1 MSYADERFIQN
12 CRDILTNGVWDTEL
26 EVRPHWEDGAPAHT
40 VKKFGI
46 INRYDLREE
55 FPILTLR
62 RTYFKTASTSCC
74 GSGRRNPT
82 TSTISTATSG
92 TVGGRDR
99 LHRQGLRLPA
109 GASSTSIPR
118 GRSIRWTGC
127 CTT

>member
-62 RTYFKTASTSCC
+62 RTYFKTCIDELLWIWQL
-74 GSGRRNPT
+74 GR
-82 TSTISTATSG
+82 
-92 TVGGRDR
+92 RDR
-99 LHRQGLRLPA
+99 LHRQGLRLSA
-109 GASSTSIPR
+109 GGEAPVS
-118 GRSIRWTGC
+118 GGGVRSGGPGAV
-127 CTT
+127 